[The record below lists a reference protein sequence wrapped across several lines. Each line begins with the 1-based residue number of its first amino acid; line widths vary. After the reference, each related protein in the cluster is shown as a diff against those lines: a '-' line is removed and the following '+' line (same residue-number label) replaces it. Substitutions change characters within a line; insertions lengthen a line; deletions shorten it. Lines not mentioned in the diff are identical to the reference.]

1 MANKDKIM
9 NLLNNTGRKGIAE
22 LTLFMAIHGFY
33 EAPCSSKYHL
43 AKEGGLAEHSL
54 NVYETMTKMNKALNA
69 GVDENSLII
78 TGLLHDVGKMG
89 LNGEPYYV
97 PAYEEKNLMI
107 SGQVVRTEKI
117 PTGGFEGNKKLL
129 NIRHEFIS
137 VTTISQ
143 YIDLTIDEYNAILY
157 HNGLYTPAGQD
168 IKGKETPL
176 YLLLHSADMWAARVI
191 ERGK

>member
-1 MANKDKIM
+1 MASKNKIM
-9 NLLNNTGRKGIAE
+9 NLLNSTGRKGIGE
-22 LTLFMAIHGFY
+22 LTLYMAIQGFY

-54 NVYETMTKMNKALNA
+54 NVYETMAKMNKALNA
-69 GVDENSLII
+69 GVNEDSIII
-78 TGLLHDVGKMG
+78 TGLLHDIGKMG
-89 LNGEPYYV
+89 LNGIPYYV
-97 PAYEEKNLMI
+97 PANGE
-107 SGQVVRTEKI
+107 
-117 PTGGFEGNKKLL
+117 FEVNKTLL
-129 NIRHEFIS
+129 NIKHEFIS
-137 VTTISQ
+137 VTTLSQ
-143 YIDLTIDEYNAILY
+143 FIRLTIDEYNAILY